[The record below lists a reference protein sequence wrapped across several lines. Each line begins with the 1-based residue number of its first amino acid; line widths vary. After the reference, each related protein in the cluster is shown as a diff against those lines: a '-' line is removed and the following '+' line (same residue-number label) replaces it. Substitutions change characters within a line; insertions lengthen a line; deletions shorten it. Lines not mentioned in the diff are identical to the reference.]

1 MTYWLTW
8 KTVTLPLQVA
18 FKILKYHSPAL
29 ADDISCIATF
39 PKAMQAMMNT
49 AYAYSCKWRFKF
61 NADKSC
67 ILTIVAK
74 RNKQPTE
81 KNPYILGTLW
91 FHLAKHITIKALR
104 LTTKQNSGA
113 ELLLP
118 VKKDGNLFTAYLTII
133 SITNVNPLTMSH
145 AVVLYGCELWNA
157 ITQEVVRRLRLNT
170 LQHGIWKVILN
181 LPKTNNIRYVLTAPK
196 SHSNYGR
203 NWCEEAPFLWKT
215 VSSRLYSRHFKYPSK
230 V

>member
-1 MTYWLTW
+1 MVKFCQHFYTLSSLMTYWLTW

-18 FKILKYHSPAL
+18 FKILKYHSPTL

-49 AYAYSCKWRFKF
+49 AYTYSCKWRFKF

-81 KNPYILGTLW
+81 KTIHLGNSLIP
-91 FHLAKHITIKALR
+91 FGKAYNHQGIALNNK
-104 LTTKQNSGA
+104 TKLGGRIA
-113 ELLLP
+113 TAC
-118 VKKDGNLFTAYLTII
+118 KKLFTAYLTII

-145 AVVLYGCELWNA
+145 LYK
-157 ITQEVVRRLRLNT
+157 TVVRPYVRV
-170 LQHGIWKVILN
+170 IWLWTMQCRHTRGRSTSEYI
-181 LPKTNNIRYVLTAPK
+181 TAW
-196 SHSNYGR
+196 YM
-203 NWCEEAPFLWKT
+203 
-215 VSSRLYSRHFKYPSK
+215 
-230 V
+230 